1 MKKIALKALTTVS
14 AMALL
19 AGASVVAANTDSQAK
34 KVSVKKVKATTEA
47 GKTAYVAKGKK
58 VKITTTVTVKP
69 NKKSN
74 KKVTYKTSNKKVAT
88 VSSKGYIKGVKAGKA
103 KITVVSK
110 KNKKKKAVVKVV
122 VKKAAVKKVKLNT
135 GNFNLAVGSKKS
147 LKATITPKKNVS
159 KKVVWKTSNKK
170 VATVT
175 SKGVVKGIGEGTAT
189 ITCKAT
195 DGSGKKASVKVTV
208 GAGIASVS
216 VDNRNVIH
224 LSLTSAKALNLSDI
238 QVETRSSQVSK
249 RYIGLTVSQIHTS
262 NKKNYDI
269 ILEDSIY
276 SDQFLKVTV
285 KSLKINKSVEIFVE
299 RNNSSYDASNDS
311 VEYIKENKDDD
322 AMYSYEPYISN
333 SRSYGAL
340 TYSISGLPSGLKAYY
355 NKNKTSVKIA
365 GFFNNIERGTT
376 ATLTGVDEKGTT
388 FTKKLVFYVGS
399 DSELVSYSL
408 PARSELT
415 YKKRDSKDPEQD
427 SSGFTTSYDDCS
439 ASKFGGVAGGS
450 GSYNY
455 TITVNGKDV
464 DDDDF
469 PSETFAKAGSYT
481 FNIAVTDSKNDK
493 LKTSYSAVV
502 NLVEGVTIS
511 GSVKD
516 LAGTAALGADIY
528 ADSRRDSYDRSYY
541 YHADVKSNGT
551 YSLRVVPETYTLST
565 SCNTNTNGA
574 SDTYSYV
581 SVTTNANYNFT
592 IPAYMVTFNTNIAG
606 AKGYSMYSSV
616 KLLSENGDT
625 VYLNSHYGYYNGDFN
640 LYAYLTPGTYTIIS
654 NKKNIAG
661 TVTAY
666 GKIDSYTTSDG
677 YKTYSTG
684 DELGEY
690 NIHGGSFTVNA
701 NNRTATLTADK
712 VTE

>member
-1 MKKIALKALTTVS
+1 MKKITLKALTTVS

-69 NKKSN
+69 NKKGN

-103 KITVVSK
+103 KITVISK

-175 SKGVVKGIGEGTAT
+175 SKGVVKGVGEGTAT

-262 NKKNYDI
+262 DKKNYDI
-269 ILEDSIY
+269 IMEDSIATY
-276 SDQFLKVTV
+276 QFLRVTV
-285 KSLKINKSVEIFVE
+285 KSLKINKTVEIYVE
-299 RNNSSYDASNDS
+299 GNDPSYDASNDS
-311 VEYIKENKDDD
+311 VEYITENKDDD
-322 AMYSYEPYISN
+322 AMYSYSPYISN
-333 SRSYGAL
+333 SRSYGDL

-415 YKKRDSKDPEQD
+415 YKKWDSKDPEQD
-427 SSGFTTSYDDCS
+427 SSGFTSSKCS
-439 ASKFGGVAGGS
+439 AHKFGGVAGGS

-481 FNIAVTDSKNDK
+481 FNIAVTDSENDK

-528 ADSRRDSYDRSYY
+528 AYSRRDSYDRSYY
-541 YHADVKSNGT
+541 ERADVKSNGT

-565 SCNTNTNGA
+565 SCNTNGA

-625 VYLNSHYGYYNGDFN
+625 VYLSSHYGYYNGDFN
-640 LYAYLTPGTYTIIS
+640 LYAYLTPGTYNIIS

-661 TVTAY
+661 KITAY
-666 GKIDSYTTSDG
+666 KGIDSYTTSDG
-677 YKTYSTG
+677 YTMYNTG
-684 DELGEY
+684 EELGKY
-690 NIHGGSFTVNA
+690 NIHGGSFTINA

>member
-1 MKKIALKALTTVS
+1 MKRDKAE
-14 AMALL
+14 
-19 AGASVVAANTDSQAK
+19 K
-34 KVSVKKVKATTEA
+34 E
-47 GKTAYVAKGKK
+47 
-58 VKITTTVTVKP
+58 KITFV
-69 NKKSN
+69 NKK
-74 KKVTYKTSNKKVAT
+74 K
-88 VSSKGYIKGVKAGKA
+88 
-103 KITVVSK
+103 
-110 KNKKKKAVVKVV
+110 KKKKAVIKVV
-122 VKKAAVKKVKLNT
+122 VKKAAVKKVKLNS

-216 VDNRNVIH
+216 VDNGNVIH

-249 RYIGLTVSQIHTS
+249 RYIGLTVSQIHTAD
-262 NKKNYDI
+262 KKNYDI
-269 ILEDSIY
+269 IMEDY
-276 SDQFLKVTV
+276 VDAYQFLRVTV
-285 KSLKINKSVEIFVE
+285 KSLKINKTVEIYVE
-299 RNNSSYDASNDS
+299 RNNSSYNASNDS
-311 VEYIKENKDDD
+311 VEYIRENKDDD
-322 AMYSYEPYISN
+322 DMYSYSPSISN
-333 SRSYGAL
+333 SRSYGEL

-415 YKKRDSKDPEQD
+415 YKKWDSKDPEQS
-427 SSGFTTSYDDCS
+427 SSGFESYKCT
-439 ASKFGGVAGGS
+439 ASTFGGVAGGS
-450 GSYNY
+450 NSYDY
-455 TITVNGKDV
+455 TITVNGKNVKDA
-464 DDDDF
+464 DF
-469 PSETFAKAGSYT
+469 NDETFAKAGSYT
-481 FNIAVTDSKNDK
+481 INIAVTDSNNDK

-516 LAGTAALGADIY
+516 LAGTAALDTYIHAY
-528 ADSRRDSYDRSYY
+528 SRCDSYGRDYDYS
-541 YHADVKSNGT
+541 ANVKSNGT

-565 SCNTNTNGA
+565 SCWNTNAA
-574 SDTYSYV
+574 SDMYSYV

-606 AKGYSMYSSV
+606 AKGYSRYNSIE
-616 KLLSENGDT
+616 LLSENGDT
-625 VYLNSHYGYYNGDFN
+625 VDLGRHYGEYNGNYN
-640 LYAYLTPGTYTIIS
+640 LYAYLTPGTYNIIS

-666 GKIDSYTTSDG
+666 GKIDSVKASEGYT
-677 YKTYSTG
+677 YYNLE

>member
-1 MKKIALKALTTVS
+1 MKKITLKALTTVS

-69 NKKSN
+69 NKKGN

-103 KITVVSK
+103 KITVISK

-175 SKGVVKGIGEGTAT
+175 SKGVVKGVGEGTAT

-195 DGSGKKASVKVTV
+195 DGSGKKASIKVTV

-238 QVETRSSQVSK
+238 QVETRNSQVSK

-262 NKKNYDI
+262 DKKNYDI
-269 ILEDSIY
+269 IMEDSIATY
-276 SDQFLKVTV
+276 QFLRVTV
-285 KSLKINKSVEIFVE
+285 KSLKINKTVEIYVE
-299 RNNSSYDASNDS
+299 RNDSSYDASNDS
-311 VEYIKENKDDD
+311 VEYITENKDDD
-322 AMYSYEPYISN
+322 AMYSYSPYISN
-333 SRSYGAL
+333 SRSYGDL

-408 PARSELT
+408 PTRSELT
-415 YKKRDSKDPEQD
+415 YKKSDSKDPEQN
-427 SSGFTTSYDDCS
+427 SSGFTSSDCS

-528 ADSRRDSYDRSYY
+528 AYSRRDSYDRSYY
-541 YHADVKSNGT
+541 ERANVKSNGT

-565 SCNTNTNGA
+565 SCNTNGA

-625 VYLNSHYGYYNGDFN
+625 VYLSSHYGYYNGDFN

-690 NIHGGSFTVNA
+690 NIHGGSFTINA

>member
-1 MKKIALKALTTVS
+1 MKKITLKALTTVS

-34 KVSVKKVKATTEA
+34 VSVKKVSATTEA

-69 NKKSN
+69 NKKGN

-110 KNKKKKAVVKVV
+110 KNKKKKSVVKVV
-122 VKKAAVKKVKLNT
+122 VKKAAVKKVKLNS

-147 LKATITPKKNVS
+147 LKATITPKKKVS

-216 VDNRNVIH
+216 VDSGNVIH

-269 ILEDSIY
+269 ILEDYIS
-276 SDQFLKVTV
+276 SNQFLRVTV

-299 RNNSSYDASNDS
+299 RNNSSYDASNES
-311 VEYIKENKDDD
+311 VEYITENKDDNS
-322 AMYSYEPYISN
+322 MYSYEPDISN
-333 SRSYGAL
+333 SRSYGKL
-340 TYSISGLPSGLKAYY
+340 TYSVSGLPSGLKAYY

-415 YKKRDSKDPEQD
+415 YKKWDSKDPEQD
-427 SSGFTTSYDDCS
+427 SSGFTSSNCS
-439 ASKFGGVAGGS
+439 AHKFGGVAGGS

-455 TITVNGKDV
+455 TITVNGKNV

-469 PSETFAKAGSYT
+469 NDETFAKAGSYT
-481 FNIAVTDSKNDK
+481 FNVAITDSDNDK
-493 LKTSYSAVV
+493 LKTSYSTVL

-516 LAGTAALGADIY
+516 LAGTTALGANVV
-528 ADSRRDSYDRSYY
+528 AESRCDSYDRNYY
-541 YHADVKSNGT
+541 YSTDVRSNGT

-565 SCNTNTNGA
+565 SCNTNGA
-574 SDTYSYV
+574 ADTYSYV

-606 AKGYSMYSSV
+606 AKGYSVYSSV

-640 LYAYLTPGTYTIIS
+640 LYAYLTPGTYNIIS

-690 NIHGGSFTVNA
+690 NIHGGSFTINA

>member
-1 MKKIALKALTTVS
+1 M
-14 AMALL
+14 
-19 AGASVVAANTDSQAK
+19 
-34 KVSVKKVKATTEA
+34 
-47 GKTAYVAKGKK
+47 
-58 VKITTTVTVKP
+58 
-69 NKKSN
+69 
-74 KKVTYKTSNKKVAT
+74 
-88 VSSKGYIKGVKAGKA
+88 KAGKA

-147 LKATITPKKNVS
+147 LKATITPKKKVS

-175 SKGVVKGIGEGTAT
+175 SKGVVKGVGEGTAT

-216 VDNRNVIH
+216 VDNGNVIH

-238 QVETRSSQVSK
+238 QVDTRSSQVSK
-249 RYIGLTVSQIHTS
+249 RYINLSVSQIHTAD
-262 NKKNYDI
+262 KKNYDI
-269 ILEDSIY
+269 IMEDSVDAY
-276 SDQFLKVTV
+276 QFLRVTV
-285 KSLKINKSVEIFVE
+285 KSLKINKTVEIYVE
-299 RNNSSYDASNDS
+299 KSNSSYNASNDS
-311 VEYIKENKDDD
+311 VEYITENKDDD
-322 AMYSYEPYISN
+322 SMYSDSPSISN
-333 SRSYGAL
+333 SRSYGKL

-376 ATLTGVDEKGTT
+376 ATLTGVDEKGAT

-408 PARSELT
+408 PTRSELT
-415 YKKRDSKDPEQD
+415 YKKWDSKDPEQN
-427 SSGFTTSYDDCS
+427 SSGFTSSDCS

-481 FNIAVTDSKNDK
+481 FNIAVTDSENDK

-528 ADSRRDSYDRSYY
+528 AYSRRDSYDRSYY
-541 YHADVKSNGT
+541 ERANVKSNGT

-565 SCNTNTNGA
+565 SCNTNGA

-625 VYLNSHYGYYNGDFN
+625 VYLSSHYGYYNGNFN
-640 LYAYLTPGTYTIIS
+640 LYAYLTPGTYNIIS

-677 YKTYSTG
+677 CKTYSTG
-684 DELGEY
+684 DNLGEY

>member
-1 MKKIALKALTTVS
+1 MKKITLKALTTVS

-34 KVSVKKVKATTEA
+34 VSVKKVSATTEA

-69 NKKSN
+69 NKKGN

-122 VKKAAVKKVKLNT
+122 VKKAAVKKVKLNS

-269 ILEDSIY
+269 IMENYIS
-276 SDQFLKVTV
+276 SGKFLKVTV
-285 KSLKINKSVEIFVE
+285 KSLKINKTVEIFVE
-299 RNNSSYDASNDS
+299 GNDSSYDASNDS
-311 VEYIKENKDDD
+311 VEYIAKNKDDD
-322 AMYSYEPYISN
+322 DMYSYSPYISN
-333 SRSYGAL
+333 SRSYGNL

-355 NKNKTSVKIA
+355 SKNKTSVKIA

-415 YKKRDSKDPEQD
+415 YKKWDSKNPEQS
-427 SSGFTTSYDDCS
+427 SSGFSSYNCS
-439 ASKFGGVAGGS
+439 DSDFGGVAGGS
-450 GSYNY
+450 GSYTY
-455 TITVNGKDV
+455 TVTVNGKNV

-469 PSETFAKAGSYT
+469 NDETFAKAGSYT

-516 LAGTAALGADIY
+516 LAGTAALGANIY
-528 ADSRRDSYDRSYY
+528 ANSRRDSYDRSYY

-565 SCNTNTNGA
+565 SCNTNGA

-581 SVTTNANYNFT
+581 SVTTNASYNFT
-592 IPAYMVTFNTNIAG
+592 IPAYRVTFNTNIAG

-616 KLLSENGDT
+616 NLLSENGDT
-625 VYLNSHYGYYNGDFN
+625 VYLSSHYGYYDGDFN
-640 LYAYLTPGTYTIIS
+640 LYAYLTPGTYNIIS

-666 GKIDSYTTSDG
+666 GKIDTYTTSDG

-684 DELGEY
+684 DELGKY
-690 NIHGGSFTVNA
+690 NIHGGSFTINA

>member
-1 MKKIALKALTTVS
+1 MKKITLKALTTVS

-69 NKKSN
+69 NKKGN

-147 LKATITPKKNVS
+147 LKATITPKKKVS

-175 SKGVVKGIGEGTAT
+175 SKGVVKGVGEGTAT

-216 VDNRNVIH
+216 VDNGNVIH

-238 QVETRSSQVSK
+238 QVDARSSQVSK
-249 RYIGLTVSQIHTS
+249 RYINLSVSQIHTAD
-262 NKKNYDI
+262 KKNYDI
-269 ILEDSIY
+269 IMEDY
-276 SDQFLKVTV
+276 VDADQFLRVTV
-285 KSLKINKSVEIFVE
+285 KSLKINKTVEIYVE
-299 RNNSSYDASNDS
+299 RSNSSCDASNDS
-311 VEYIKENKDDD
+311 VEYITENKDDD
-322 AMYSYEPYISN
+322 SMYSDSLYISN
-333 SRSYGAL
+333 SRSYGKL

-355 NKNKTSVKIA
+355 NKNKTSVKIT

-376 ATLTGVDEKGTT
+376 ATLTGVDEKGAT

-415 YKKRDSKDPEQD
+415 YKKWDSKDPEQD
-427 SSGFTTSYDDCS
+427 SSGFNSNRCT
-439 ASKFGGVAGGS
+439 ASTFGGVAGGS
-450 GSYNY
+450 GSYDY
-455 TITVNGKDV
+455 TITVNGKNV
-464 DDDDF
+464 NDDDF
-469 PSETFAKAGSYT
+469 NNETFAKAGSYT
-481 FNIAVTDSKNDK
+481 INIAVTDSNNDK

-516 LAGTAALGADIY
+516 LAGTTALGANVY
-528 ADSRRDSYDRSYY
+528 AESRRDSYGRDYDYS
-541 YHADVKSNGT
+541 ADVKSNGT
-551 YSLRVVPETYTLST
+551 YSLRVVPETYTLFAYCDT
-565 SCNTNTNGA
+565 TNA
-574 SDTYSYV
+574 APDTYPYV

-592 IPAYMVTFNTNIAG
+592 IPAYMVTFNTNISG
-606 AKGYSMYSSV
+606 AKGYSLYRSI
-616 KLLSENGDT
+616 KLLSENGAS
-625 VYLNSHYGYYNGDFN
+625 VYLRSHYGYYDGNFN
-640 LYAYLTPGTYTIIS
+640 LYAYLTPGTYDIIS

-666 GKIDSYTTSDG
+666 GKIDSHTTSDG
-677 YKTYSTG
+677 CKTYSTG
-684 DELGEY
+684 DDLGEY

>member
-1 MKKIALKALTTVS
+1 MKKITLKALTTVS

-34 KVSVKKVKATTEA
+34 VSVKKVSATTEA

-69 NKKSN
+69 NKKGN

-122 VKKAAVKKVKLNT
+122 VKKAAVKKVKLNS

-311 VEYIKENKDDD
+311 VEYFTANKDDD
-322 AMYSYEPYISN
+322 DMYSYSPYISN
-333 SRSYGAL
+333 SRSYGNL

-355 NKNKTSVKIA
+355 SKNKTSVKIA

-415 YKKRDSKDPEQD
+415 YKKWDSKNPEQS
-427 SSGFTTSYDDCS
+427 SSGFSSYNCS
-439 ASKFGGVAGGS
+439 ASDFGGVAGGS
-450 GSYNY
+450 GSYTY
-455 TITVNGKDV
+455 TVTVNGKNV

-469 PSETFAKAGSYT
+469 NDETFAKAGSYT

-516 LAGTAALGADIY
+516 LAGTAALGANIY
-528 ADSRRDSYDRSYY
+528 ANSRRDSYDRSYY

-565 SCNTNTNGA
+565 SCNTNGA

-581 SVTTNANYNFT
+581 SVTTNASYNFT
-592 IPAYMVTFNTNIAG
+592 IPAYRVTFNTNIAG

-625 VYLNSHYGYYNGDFN
+625 VYLSSHYGYYDGDFN
-640 LYAYLTPGTYTIIS
+640 LYAYLTPGTYNIIS

-666 GKIDSYTTSDG
+666 GKIDTYTTSDG

-684 DELGEY
+684 DELGKY
-690 NIHGGSFTVNA
+690 NIHGGSFTINA

>member
-1 MKKIALKALTTVS
+1 MKKITLKALTTVS

-34 KVSVKKVKATTEA
+34 KVSVKKVKVTTEA

-69 NKKSN
+69 NKKGN

-122 VKKAAVKKVKLNT
+122 VKKVAVKKVKLNT
-135 GNFNLAVGSKKS
+135 RNFNLAVGSKKS

-175 SKGVVKGIGEGTAT
+175 SKGVVKGVGEGTAT

-216 VDNRNVIH
+216 VDDGKVIH

-238 QVETRSSQVSK
+238 QVDTRSSQVSK
-249 RYIGLTVSQIHTS
+249 RYIGLTVSQIHTAD
-262 NKKNYDI
+262 KKNYDI
-269 ILEDSIY
+269 IMEDYIDAY
-276 SDQFLKVTV
+276 QFLRVTV
-285 KSLKINKSVEIFVE
+285 KSLKINKTVEIYVE
-299 RNNSSYDASNDS
+299 RNNSSYNASNDS
-311 VEYIKENKDDD
+311 VEYIRENKDDD
-322 AMYSYEPYISN
+322 DMYSYSPDISN
-333 SRSYGAL
+333 SRSYGEL

-415 YKKRDSKDPEQD
+415 YKKWDSKDPEQD
-427 SSGFTTSYDDCS
+427 SSGFSSYDCS
-439 ASKFGGVAGGS
+439 ASDFGGVAGGS
-450 GSYNY
+450 GSYIH
-455 TITVNGKDV
+455 TITVNGKNV

-469 PSETFAKAGSYT
+469 NNETFAKAGSYT
-481 FNIAVTDSKNDK
+481 INIAVTDSKNDK

-516 LAGTAALGADIY
+516 LAGTAALGTNIY
-528 ADSRRDSYDRSYY
+528 AYSRRDSYDRAYRY
-541 YHADVKSNGT
+541 NAAVKSNGT

-565 SCNTNTNGA
+565 SCWNTNAA
-574 SDTYSYV
+574 SDMYSYV

-606 AKGYSMYSSV
+606 AKGYSRNSSI

-625 VYLNSHYGYYNGDFN
+625 IDLSCHYGGYNGNYN
-640 LYAYLTPGTYTIIS
+640 LYAYLTPGTYNIIS

-666 GKIDSYTTSDG
+666 GKIDSVKASEGYT
-677 YKTYSTG
+677 YYYCE
-684 DELGEY
+684 DELGKY
-690 NIHGGSFTVNA
+690 NIHGGSFTINA

-712 VTE
+712 VTG